1 MHQETQPHA
10 LQGRLGPLGVHH
22 HLEKIARHQHGHGA
36 GDEDQGL
43 VELAAPHGPV
53 RQDRGECDAQ
63 GVLQDHVIGKKDP
76 VVAEGVPEALGDHL
90 IGEQTHVIGQ
100 PHVLPD
106 ARRALIQGQA
116 HRVQHGISHENHIK
130 SQRGKHVAHPVDT
143 AGLDAFAAAEGLD
156 PPV

>member
-1 MHQETQPHA
+1 MNGTQEIFCKERPNGHRKDERVDRDGRGEV
-10 LQGRLGPLGVHH
+10 LQVPRVGGG
-22 HLEKIARHQHGHGA
+22 EWTA
-36 GDEDQGL
+36 
-43 VELAAPHGPV
+43 V

-63 GVLQDHVIGKKDP
+63 GVLQNHVIGKKDP

-90 IGEQTHVIGQ
+90 VGEQTHVIGQ